1 MKEANLK
8 RRQEVKVKMWTHM
21 WEAWHSEYSPGE
33 ENQPAGVEGRGVV
46 LEQSGVAGTSSAQ
59 RPTGNESGVE
69 GKVRTAGLYKHTKDF
84 GLYVVYVVRDGDPE
98 KFRVTRSGG

>member
-8 RRQEVKVKMWTHM
+8 RKADGNQVKMCTQT

-33 ENQPAGVEGRGVV
+33 KNRPAGVEGRGIVFK
-46 LEQSGVAGTSSAQ
+46 QSGVAGTSSGQ
-59 RPTGNESGVE
+59 RPSGNEPGVE

-84 GLYVVYVVRDGDPE
+84 GLYVERDRDPE
-98 KFRVTRSGG
+98 KFWIERSGG